1 MHGHKWALLTHR
13 DGVHYYSTTVLA
25 LVRTLSLQAY
35 PLLDLLPHGPLGGG
49 AVRARGDAPSD
60 LACGVLHLEGDLNG
74 VRVRVRVGVR
84 VGVRVRV
91 RVGVRVRVR
100 CRSRVRVRVRGR
112 QKVLRLERSRRHLE
126 GLLVDRRLLQRGQRR
141 SALAQLA

>member
-1 MHGHKWALLTHR
+1 MEKIQNMGSLRRGFVFTISDRACVGPHSLI
-13 DGVHYYSTTVLA
+13 
-25 LVRTLSLQAY
+25 TLSLQAY

-60 LACGVLHLEGDLNG
+60 LACGVLHLEGDLDG

-91 RVGVRVRVR
+91 RVGRPSLASARRDASAWSGVGLGRVI
-100 CRSRVRVRVRGR
+100 
-112 QKVLRLERSRRHLE
+112 VLGVGIGH
-126 GLLVDRRLLQRGQRR
+126 GLGL
-141 SALAQLA
+141 

>member
-1 MHGHKWALLTHR
+1 MAKIQNMGSLRRGL
-13 DGVHYYSTTVLA
+13 VLPFPTVLPCVGPHS
-25 LVRTLSLQAY
+25 LITLSLQAY

-60 LACGVLHLEGDLNG
+60 LACGVLHLEGDLEG

-100 CRSRVRVRVRGR
+100 VGVSRPPAQRS
-112 QKVLRLERSRRHLE
+112 LPARRPA
-126 GLLVDRRLLQRGQRR
+126 G
-141 SALAQLA
+141 

>member
-1 MHGHKWALLTHR
+1 MRVCFKRKT
-13 DGVHYYSTTVLA
+13 GVKSSTAPRCQISCMDTSRLYLRTATVFIITTLLA

-91 RVGVRVRVR
+91 RVGVRVSV
-100 CRSRVRVRVRGR
+100 SLT
-112 QKVLRLERSRRHLE
+112 LRPP
-126 GLLVDRRLLQRGQRR
+126 
-141 SALAQLA
+141 A

>member
-1 MHGHKWALLTHR
+1 MHGENTEH
-13 DGVHYYSTTVLA
+13 GVSTRRGFVFTISDRACVGPHSLI
-25 LVRTLSLQAY
+25 TLSLQAY

-60 LACGVLHLEGDLNG
+60 LACGVLHLEGDLDG

-100 CRSRVRVRVRGR
+100 AEP
-112 QKVLRLERSRRHLE
+112 LFE
-126 GLLVDRRLLQRGQRR
+126 LLAASVQEL
-141 SALAQLA
+141 

>member
-1 MHGHKWALLTHR
+1 MDTSGLYLRTAT
-13 DGVHYYSTTVLA
+13 VFIITTLLA

-49 AVRARGDAPSD
+49 AVRARGDATSD
-60 LACGVLHLEGDLNG
+60 LACGVLHLEGDLEG